1 MPCAK
6 WVIPPLPPTCSV
18 GAQVGRAAG
27 QARSLLDSNY
37 A

>member
-6 WVIPPLPPTCSV
+6 WVTTPPPPTCSV

-27 QARSLLDSNY
+27 QDRSLLDSNY